1 MVELSIEV
9 MEGLRDPLIGLRCW
23 ISRCTCTTF
32 ELAVAQRLH
41 EFMRGIYEFSHI
53 KCLGEAPNLFRPILQ
68 NYPTSLLY
76 SCRRAKWAKVICI
89 VLLLIP
95 YTKPLLTGLK
105 TPN

>member
-53 KCLGEAPNLFRPILQ
+53 
-68 NYPTSLLY
+68 
-76 SCRRAKWAKVICI
+76 
-89 VLLLIP
+89 
-95 YTKPLLTGLK
+95 
-105 TPN
+105 